1 MFIKN
6 PLLLA
11 TALAAGSAVARLH
24 GHERRHA
31 HPKHEIEIKPQVAPE
46 LETDLDKRAV
56 GDVVTA
62 TIDGVLVTWINEW
75 SGEMVATTSSSST
88 STVIQVPTTTVA
100 PSVPKSTASAS
111 DTEPTVVPTPAA
123 SSGGAWSETP
133 ANGQFSRAGFGGVSK
148 AQKVGVLDWD
158 YIGNVGVPWGSNI
171 IEVEESAASQYKHVL
186 RFEGSETEPWHVV
199 FWNTYGPDN
208 KMTGFWAPN
217 QALSFNLGQGEVK
230 YVAIDDNSQGGW
242 AAAPGKVPTT
252 NFGQYAATWGE
263 FDMSSEKND
272 GYSGWDVSCII
283 AELNDL
289 TVQGMRICNHLGQDC
304 SAIGN
309 GLSSLLNAYTKNDQG
324 NPSLAV
330 SQPSGPVR
338 LVVQLDYA

>member
-1 MFIKN
+1 MFVKN
-6 PLLLA
+6 SLLLA
-11 TALAAGSAVARLH
+11 AALTAGSAVARLH

-31 HPKHEIEIKPQVAPE
+31 HPKAEIEVVE
-46 LETDLDKRAV
+46 KRA
-56 GDVVTA
+56 GEVVTA
-62 TIDGVLVTWINEW
+62 TIDGILQTWINDW
-75 SGEMVATTSSSST
+75 SGQIEAATTTSSST
-88 STVIQVPTTTVA
+88 STIQVATTTVA
-100 PSVPKSTASAS
+100 PAAAEFTASPS
-111 DTEPTVVPTPAA
+111 NVESTVVPTPAA
-123 SSGGAWSETP
+123 SSGGAWSESP
-133 ANGQFSRAGFGGVSK
+133 ANGEYSRAGFGGVSK

-186 RFEGSETEPWHVV
+186 RFEGSDSEPWSVV

-217 QALSFNLGQGEVK
+217 EALSFTLAKGEVK

-242 AAAPGKVPTT
+242 AAAPGSVPTT
-252 NFGQYAATWGE
+252 TFGQYAATWGE

-272 GYSGWDVSCII
+272 GFSGWDVSCII

-289 TVQGMRICNHLGQDC
+289 EIQGMRICNHLGQDC
-304 SAIGN
+304 STIGK

-324 NPSLAV
+324 NNHLAV
-330 SQPSGPVR
+330 AQASGPVR

>member
-1 MFIKN
+1 MLVKN
-6 PLLLA
+6 SLLLA
-11 TALAAGSAVARLH
+11 AALTAGSAVARLH

-31 HPKHEIEIKPQVAPE
+31 HPKPVEAEVE
-46 LETDLDKRAV
+46 VEKRT
-56 GDVVTA
+56 GEVVSA
-62 TIDGVLVTWINEW
+62 YIDGVLQTWINDW
-75 SGEMVATTSSSST
+75 SGEVAAPTSSST

-100 PSVPKSTASAS
+100 PSVPEFTATPSNVES
-111 DTEPTVVPTPAA
+111 TVVPTPAA
-123 SSGGAWSETP
+123 SSGGAWSESP
-133 ANGQFSRAGFGGVSK
+133 ANGQYSRAGFGGVSK
-148 AQKVGVLDWD
+148 AQKVGFLDWD

-186 RFEGSETEPWHVV
+186 RFEGSESEPWSVV

-217 QALSFNLGQGEVK
+217 KALSFTLEKGEVK

-242 AAAPGKVPTT
+242 AAAPGEIPTT

-272 GYSGWDVSCII
+272 GFSGWDVSCII

-289 TVQGMRICNHLGQDC
+289 EIQGMRICNHLGQDC
-304 SAIGN
+304 STIGK

-324 NPSLAV
+324 NNHLAV
-330 SQPSGPVR
+330 SQASGPVR

>member
-1 MFIKN
+1 MFVKN
-6 PLLLA
+6 SLLLA
-11 TALAAGSAVARLH
+11 AALTAGSAVARLH

-31 HPKHEIEIKPQVAPE
+31 HPKPAEVEVE
-46 LETDLDKRAV
+46 KRAV

-62 TIDGVLVTWINEW
+62 TIDGILETWINDW
-75 SGEMVATTSSSST
+75 SGQIAAPTSSST
-88 STVIQVPTTTVA
+88 STTVIQVPTTTVA
-100 PSVPKSTASAS
+100 PAVPEFTASPS
-111 DTEPTVVPTPAA
+111 NVESTVVPTPAA
-123 SSGGAWSETP
+123 SAGGAWSESP
-133 ANGQFSRAGFGGVSK
+133 ANGQYSRDGFGGVSK

-158 YIGNVGVPWGSNI
+158 YIGNVGLPWGSNI
-171 IEVEESAASQYKHVL
+171 IEVAESAASQYKHVL
-186 RFEGSETEPWHVV
+186 RFEGSHSEPWNVV

-217 QALSFNLGQGEVK
+217 KALHFTLAPGEVK

-242 AAAPGKVPTT
+242 AAAPGSVPTT

-272 GYSGWDVSCII
+272 GFSGWDVSCII

-289 TVQGMRICNHLGQDC
+289 EIQGMRICNHLGQDC
-304 SAIGN
+304 SAIGK

-324 NPSLAV
+324 NNHLAV
-330 SQPSGPVR
+330 AQASGPVR

>member
-1 MFIKN
+1 MFVKN
-6 PLLLA
+6 SLLLA
-11 TALAAGSAVARLH
+11 AALTAGSAVARLH

-31 HPKHEIEIKPQVAPE
+31 HPKVDIEADVQV
-46 LETDLDKRAV
+46 DKRAV

-62 TIDGVLVTWINEW
+62 TIDGVLETWINEW
-75 SGEMVATTSSSST
+75 SGLLATTSST
-88 STVIQVPTTTVA
+88 TTTVVQVPTTTAV
-100 PSVPKSTASAS
+100 PVVTSVPSAVESAVPAHTAS
-111 DTEPTVVPTPAA
+111 PG
-123 SSGGAWSETP
+123 SSGSWSDLP
-133 ANGQFSRAGFGGVSK
+133 SNGQYSRAGFGGVSE
-148 AQKVGVLDWD
+148 AQTVGVLDWD

-171 IEVEESAASQYKHVL
+171 IQVEESVVSQYKHVL
-186 RFEGSETEPWHVV
+186 RFEGSEAEPWNVI

-217 QALSFNLGQGEVK
+217 EALSFSLAQGEVK

-272 GYSGWDVSCII
+272 GFSGWDVSCII
-283 AELNDL
+283 AELNGL
-289 TVQGMRICNHLGQDC
+289 EVQGMSICNHLGQDC
-304 SAIGN
+304 STIGR

-324 NPSLAV
+324 NNHLAV
-330 SQPSGPVR
+330 SQASGPVR